1 MLNLIFYT
9 TVSFLKAELQNIFS
23 NYFLIVILVC
33 AFESLATKYCWTNN
47 PQNQMGVMTSCAMDS
62 FSQFLIIS
70 IASLAL
76 SLNNHGCVVGFDANY
91 TLFEMSK

>member
-33 AFESLATKYCWTNN
+33 AFESLAAKYC
-47 PQNQMGVMTSCAMDS
+47 
-62 FSQFLIIS
+62 
-70 IASLAL
+70 
-76 SLNNHGCVVGFDANY
+76 
-91 TLFEMSK
+91 